1 MILLKLIL
9 IGLIF
14 FSADKAKPVLDKKAR
29 ELEVGGIS
37 NKRIAF
43 STFLV
48 LYSSTLLV
56 LPISIMFSIVTGS
69 ENIFYI
75 EVLSIYST
83 LFVALLAAEIW
94 KYGSRDNLTIKK
106 LVFLLLIIVSL
117 LSPIFYFID
126 QTTFQFFN
134 AGILTISFLNI
145 ALSLLILGTLQIFE
159 GYPA

>member
-1 MILLKLIL
+1 MILLKVIL

-14 FSADKAKPVLDKKAR
+14 LGANKAKPVLDKKAH
-29 ELEVGGIS
+29 ELEIGGIS

-43 STFLV
+43 STFSV
-48 LYSSTLLV
+48 LYSSLLLASV
-56 LPISIMFSIVTGS
+56 MSIIFSIVEGS
-69 ENIFYI
+69 ENIFLTD
-75 EVLSIYST
+75 VLSIYST
-83 LFVALLAAEIW
+83 LSVVFLAIEIW
-94 KYGSRDNLTIKK
+94 KYGSPDNLTIKK

-126 QTTFQFFN
+126 QATFQFFN
-134 AGILTISFLNI
+134 VGILTISFLNI